1 MTSALTG
8 STNRNLPIPGP
19 FGAAAEY
26 ATDAA
31 QRWVLFLDVLRQ
43 RGNAYREHA
52 EETAPNVL
60 EFPCEL
66 LVDGRKLVRPVN

>member
-31 QRWVLFLDVLRQ
+31 QRWVLFLDVHAAARQ
-43 RGNAYREHA
+43 CLSRARRRNRAACARIPDA
-52 EETAPNVL
+52 SCSSMAASWI
-60 EFPCEL
+60 
-66 LVDGRKLVRPVN
+66 GR